1 MPADFH
7 WLRPEWLLALPFI
20 AVFAFLMARRRL
32 APGLWQRVVDPALA
46 PFVLSRAPAGSD
58 RRWWLVLAGGTLAS
72 LSLAGPSW
80 NRIEQPVF
88 RSEQAIAIA
97 LDLSR
102 SMDAED
108 VSPSRLTRAR
118 LKILDILDSRESGQ
132 TALIVYSGSAFTVTP
147 LTTDTDTIA
156 ALVGSLDTDI
166 MPSVGSNAV
175 SALEKGRQ
183 LLEQAGV
190 RDGGILLITDGGA
203 SAEAERVAA
212 ELLDAGYTLSI
223 LGVGTLDGAPIP
235 EQGGGFVTD
244 RTGRIVVPK
253 LESAGLRSLADAGG
267 GRFAVMTT
275 DNRDIESLLSLSGGF
290 AAAGESGDTHTTDQW
305 QEEGPWLTLLLVPL
319 AALAFRRGWV
329 LVAFVCVMPMS
340 DPAHAFGW
348 QDLWQT
354 NDQQAKAKLAE
365 GNAAEAAALFDNR
378 QWEGVAQYRVGD
390 YGASADA
397 FTGRSDADGLYNLGN
412 ALARQ
417 GEFEAAIDT
426 YERAL
431 ALDPQAEDAAYNRDL
446 LQSML
451 QKQQAQQG
459 GKGNQQ
465 SSSQGDGQSQKADSD
480 NASDPSNQD
489 GSSGEA
495 GSDTQNGESA
505 ARREEEMK
513 KEDLEAMQ
521 QELDRAAREAT
532 EQAGETSDDKA
543 PSAAELAA
551 GRRAQEERQA
561 LEQWL
566 RRIPDDPGGL
576 LRRKFRYQYQRQ
588 GVDQDGNSLWQ
599 NPTDESW

>member
-7 WLRPEWLLALPFI
+7 WLRPEWLLALPLI

-46 PFVLSRAPAGSD
+46 PFVLTRLPAGSD

-88 RSEQAIAIA
+88 RSEQAIVIA

-118 LKILDILDSRESGQ
+118 LKVLDILDSRESGQ
-132 TALIVYSGSAFTVTP
+132 TALVVYSGSAFTVTP

-166 MPSVGSNAV
+166 MPSGGSNPV
-175 SALEKGRQ
+175 SALEKGRR

-190 RDGGILLITDGGA
+190 SDGGILLITDGGA
-203 SAEAERVAA
+203 SVEAERTAA
-212 ELLDAGYTLSI
+212 ELLDAGYTLSV
-223 LGVGTLDGAPIP
+223 LGVGTPDGAPIP
-235 EQGGGFVTD
+235 EHGGGFVTD

-290 AAAGESGDTHTTDQW
+290 AAAGESGDIHATDQW
-305 QEEGPWLTLLLVPL
+305 QEEGPWLLLLLVPL
-319 AALAFRRGWV
+319 AALAFRRGWL

-365 GNAAEAAALFDNR
+365 GNAADAAALFDNR
-378 QWEGVAQYRVGD
+378 QWQGVAEYRAGD
-390 YGASADA
+390 YAASADS
-397 FTGRSDADGLYNLGN
+397 FTGRRDADGLYNLGN

-417 GEFEAAIDT
+417 GEFQEAIDT

-451 QKQQAQQG
+451 QKQQAEQG
-459 GKGNQQ
+459 DPGNQQ

-489 GSSGEA
+489 GSSGAA

-505 ARREEEMK
+505 ARSEEETK

-521 QELDRAAREAT
+521 RELDRAAREA
-532 EQAGETSDDKA
+532 AGQELETSDDKA

-588 GVDQDGNSLWQ
+588 GVDQEGNSLWQ